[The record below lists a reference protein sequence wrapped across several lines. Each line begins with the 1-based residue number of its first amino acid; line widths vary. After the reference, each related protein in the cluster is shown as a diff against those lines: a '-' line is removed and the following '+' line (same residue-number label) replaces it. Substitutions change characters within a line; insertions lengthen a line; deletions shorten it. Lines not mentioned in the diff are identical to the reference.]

1 VQLNLDNFDKSIV
14 VPFSTIDWPGKA
26 SMVVFLRGCN
36 FKCTYCQNYRIW
48 GASQPNNSNALLREI
63 KRNKDY
69 ISAIVFSGG
78 EPTLHLNLLQV
89 LAQTAKKE
97 GLLVGIETNGS
108 FPEVLTTL
116 IADQLLDG
124 LFVDIKAPLSNPQKY
139 AQIVGAGKA
148 NTCIIKIKRTVDIGR
163 EALAA
168 HKLQEFELRTTL
180 FKGLF
185 SPNEVIEMVNTFKT
199 IPYALQQ
206 GRTEMF
212 AQTDL
217 TMLTRDE
224 IAKLAVQCRRPLRI
238 RTLEKGDEGIA

>member
-1 VQLNLDNFDKSIV
+1 MQLNLDNFDKSIV
-14 VPFSTIDWPGKA
+14 VPFSTIDWPRKA

-48 GASQPNNSNALLREI
+48 GAAQPNNSNALLREI

-69 ISAIVFSGG
+69 VSAIVFSGG
-78 EPTLHLNLLQV
+78 EPTLHLNLLQF
-89 LAQTAKKE
+89 LAKTAKKE

-116 IADQLLDG
+116 MAEKLLNG

-139 AQIVGAGKA
+139 AQIVGAGKVD
-148 NTCIIKIKRTVDIGR
+148 TCINKIKRTIAIGR

-168 HKLQEFELRTTL
+168 GELQEFELRTTL
-180 FKGLF
+180 FKGLLN
-185 SPNEVIEMVNTFKT
+185 PDEVVEMVNTFKS
-199 IPYALQQ
+199 IPYVLQQ
-206 GRTEMF
+206 GRTEMI
-212 AQTDL
+212 AETEL

-224 IAKLAVQCRRPLRI
+224 IAKLAVECHRPLRI

>member
-1 VQLNLDNFDKSIV
+1 VQLNLDNFDKSII

-36 FKCTYCQNYRIW
+36 FKCTYCQNYKIW
-48 GASQPNNSNALLREI
+48 GASQPNNSGALLREI
-63 KRNKDY
+63 TRNKDY

-89 LAQTAKKE
+89 LAQKAKNE

-108 FPEVLTTL
+108 FPEVLTML
-116 IADQLLDG
+116 IADQLLDA

-139 AQIVGAGKA
+139 AQIVGGTKT
-148 NTCIIKIKRTVDIGR
+148 NTHIDKIKRTVDIGR
-163 EALAA
+163 EALSA
-168 HKLQEFELRTTL
+168 HRLQEFELRTTL

-185 SPNEVIEMVNTFKT
+185 SPDEVIEMVNDFKT
-199 IPYALQQ
+199 VPYALQQ
-206 GRTEMF
+206 GRTEML
-212 AQTDL
+212 AQTKL
-217 TMLTRDE
+217 TMLTREE
-224 IAKLAVQCRRPLRI
+224 IVKLAVQCRRPLRV

>member
-78 EPTLHLNLLQV
+78 EPTLHLNLLQF

-124 LFVDIKAPLSNPQKY
+124 LFVDIKAPLSNPKKY
-139 AQIVGAGKA
+139 MQIIGAGKA
-148 NTCIIKIKRTVDIGR
+148 NTCINKIERTIDIGR
-163 EALAA
+163 EALTA

-185 SPNEVIEMVNTFKT
+185 SQDEVIEMVNTFKT

>member
-1 VQLNLDNFDKSIV
+1 MQLNLDNFDKSIV

-36 FKCTYCQNYRIW
+36 FKCNYCQNYRIW
-48 GASQPNNSNALLREI
+48 GASQPNNSDALLREI

-78 EPTLHLNLLQV
+78 EPTLHLNLLQS

-108 FPEVLTTL
+108 LPEVLTTL
-116 IADQLLDG
+116 IADELLDG
-124 LFVDIKAPLSNPQKY
+124 LFVDIKAPLSNPHKY
-139 AQIVGAGKA
+139 AQIIGAVKA
-148 NTCIIKIKRTVDIGR
+148 NTCINNIKRTIDIGR

-185 SPNEVIEMVNTFKT
+185 RPDEVIEMVNDFTT
-199 IPYALQQ
+199 VPYALQQ

-238 RTLEKGDEGIA
+238 RTLEKGDEGIT